1 MENLRIQFVKSIEE
15 IGQKRWCSVVGAKN
29 PFTRYEFLHGLEQ
42 TECTSEQSG
51 WAPYHIA
58 VYHTGESE
66 AEAGSNSNTNTNTQ
80 IKELT
85 QNPLVCLVPLYL
97 KTNSWGEYVFDWS
110 WANAYQSHGLEY
122 YPKFVTATPFTPSSG
137 KRFFVSE
144 SFQNKVGELIKFVTE
159 KVKDE
164 AEKAGVSSWHILFP
178 TEFENACLD
187 DLGVQAR
194 VGTQFHWY
202 NRNFKTFDDF
212 LDVLTSRKRKSIRK
226 ERKKVADEGITF
238 TRTEG
243 AAISD
248 QQWDDFYLF
257 YQSTYLIRGQQG
269 YLSKAFFTAIG
280 NSMSEQ
286 ILLINAVQEGR
297 SIAAALFFKN
307 EDTLFGRYW
316 GSAAD
321 YQFLHFETCY
331 YQGQDYA
338 IEKGISSFD
347 SGAQGEHKI
356 QRGFEP
362 IITHSNHWLAH
373 PAFADAIKK
382 FLDEERP
389 HIASYRKSAEAL
401 LPYKVEDDSKNP

>member
-1 MENLRIQFVKSIEE
+1 MEKLELQFVKSIED
-15 IGQKRWCSVVGAKN
+15 IGQSRWNSIVGTKN

-42 TECTSEQSG
+42 TGCTNEQSG

-58 VYHTGESE
+58 IYQTGEVKADVDVNTP
-66 AEAGSNSNTNTNTQ
+66 AEKLPQNSL
-80 IKELT
+80 IC
-85 QNPLVCLVPLYL
+85 VVPLYL

-110 WANAYQSHGLEY
+110 WANAYQSHNLEY
-122 YPKFVTATPFTPSSG
+122 YPKFVTAAPFTPSSG
-137 KRFFVSE
+137 KRFFVSNGYE
-144 SFQNKVGELIKFVTE
+144 NKVGELIKFVTT
-159 KVKDE
+159 KIKDE
-164 AEKAGVSSWHILFP
+164 AEKIGASSWHILFP
-178 TEFENACLD
+178 TEFENTHLEG
-187 DLGVQAR
+187 LGIQAR
-194 VGTQFHWY
+194 IGTQFHWF
-202 NRNFKTFDDF
+202 NRNFNSFDDF
-212 LDVLTSRKRKSIRK
+212 LNVLNSRKRKSIRK
-226 ERKKVADEGITF
+226 ERKKVADQGITF

-248 QQWDDFYLF
+248 QQWDEFYLF
-257 YQSTYLIRGQQG
+257 YQSTYLMRGQQG
-269 YLSKAFFTAIG
+269 YLSKSFFTAIG
-280 NSMSEQ
+280 DSMPEQ
-286 ILLINAVQEGR
+286 ILLINAVQEER

-321 YQFLHFETCY
+321 FQFLHFETCY

-338 IEKGISSFD
+338 IEKGIGSFD

-373 PAFADAIKK
+373 PSFADAVKN

-389 HIASYRKSAEAL
+389 HIESYRKSAEAL
-401 LPYKVEDDSKNP
+401 LPYKVKDEP